1 MDNCIFCK
9 IVAGSIPANLVGES
23 EFSIAFNDIAPRQ
36 PVHILVVPKQHHDN
50 VAALSFDSPDQ
61 LVDLIQL
68 GSKLAAEHSTG
79 SFRLQF
85 NTGLEAGQT
94 VFHAHGHIMS
104 STPKSGAAE
113 PTSEDQALG

>member
-9 IVAGSIPANLVGES
+9 IVAGEIPAQLVGET
-23 EFSIAFNDIAPRQ
+23 EHSIAFNDTNPRQ
-36 PVHILVVPKQHHDN
+36 PIHILVVPKHHHSD
-50 VAALSFDSPDQ
+50 VAVLAFDAPDQ
-61 LVDLIQL
+61 LVDLVQL

-85 NTGLEAGQT
+85 NTGVEAGQT

-104 STPKSGAAE
+104 STPKHAKGE
-113 PTSEDQALG
+113 NTSEANALA

>member
-9 IVAGSIPANLVGES
+9 IVAGEIPAKLVGES
-23 EFSIAFNDIAPRQ
+23 DFSLAFNDIS
-36 PVHILVVPKQHHDN
+36 PKQHHEN
-50 VAALSFDSPDQ
+50 VSALSFDAPDQ

-68 GSKLAAEHSTG
+68 GSRLAAEHSTG

-85 NTGLEAGQT
+85 NTGSEAGQS

-104 STPKSGAAE
+104 STPKSGKSGS
-113 PTSEDQALG
+113 TSEAEALG